1 MKKYTHFLV
10 IGFLCL
16 FSSSSFSQAQF
27 EIVNLGNN
35 YSAPQLETT
44 LNNFIVN
51 SQHKTEVKVIKIF
64 F

>member
-1 MKKYTHFLV
+1 MKCIHFLV

-27 EIVNLGNN
+27 EIINVGNN
-35 YSAPQLETT
+35 YSAPQIETT